1 MNTERDLMTERKDHS
16 LDLKLDKACAEQAAM
31 WFVRTQ
37 SRLLSEAE
45 QSEFKAWL
53 EQSPNNRREFD
64 HMSVLWH
71 CAPSAEALE
80 EPRQQQAD
88 PVRFSW
94 RASEAWRS
102 AVCPTIQR
110 LTGMPAVEDMFNRNA
125 SATPAFL
132 L

>member
-1 MNTERDLMTERKDHS
+1 MNADHP
-16 LDLKLDKACAEQAAM
+16 KMGVNFACRSTPE
-31 WFVRTQ
+31 
-37 SRLLSEAE
+37 
-45 QSEFKAWL
+45 
-53 EQSPNNRREFD
+53 
-64 HMSVLWH
+64 
-71 CAPSAEALE
+71 
-80 EPRQQQAD
+80 